1 MSLWDW
7 FAEIQQKRAV
17 QDGLFH
23 RPPQERDIPDGLWH
37 KCAACGTLTYVKE
50 LEDNLLVCPSCGLH
64 NPVSAPKRIAQL
76 VDEGSWEE
84 WETHLESC
92 DPLEFC
98 DRKPYRDRLREMQAK
113 TGLKDGVVVGR
124 GTLENL
130 PLVVGAMDFGF
141 MGGSMGSVVGEK
153 LTRAI
158 ERATSLQVPVV
169 IVCASGGARM
179 QEGILSLMQ
188 MAKTSAALERH
199 RRAGLLYVP
208 ILTHPTTGGVTA
220 SFAMLGDIA
229 IAEPKATIGFTGRR
243 VIEQTLKQKIPEGFQ
258 SSEYLLAKGFI
269 DCVVPRSQLRETLAK
284 LLRFHRPS
292 GHSPAPKPEL
302 HHHLTERPS
311 LAAPVSEK
319 PGVAIAEPENLGE

>member
-37 KCAACGTLTYVKE
+37 KCPACGNLTYVKE

-84 WETHLESC
+84 WETQLESC

-158 ERATSLQVPVV
+158 ERATSLQVPLV

-188 MAKTSAALERH
+188 MAKTSAALARH

-284 LLRFHRPS
+284 LLWFHRPS
-292 GHSPAPKPEL
+292 RHGSSPTPTPES
-302 HHHLTERPS
+302 HAEPHP
-311 LAAPVSEK
+311 EK
-319 PGVAIAEPENLGE
+319 LGLAIAEPENLGP